1 MEKLKI
7 RIVLNFVAYFINIP
21 IINENGS
28 QIMKYHT
35 KNRTKILNCLKVNSD
50 KHMTIEQIDEALN
63 HEVPLASIYRN
74 MDDLVAEGIVRK
86 YVIDRNNSA
95 CYQIIDDGNEHNHF
109 HLLCTKC
116 GKLIHLE
123 CHEVDHLLKHI
134 SDEHSFSIDI
144 SKVTLYGLCEDCQRE
159 ENK

>member
-1 MEKLKI
+1 M
-7 RIVLNFVAYFINIP
+7 
-21 IINENGS
+21 IIIENDS

-35 KNRTKILNCLKVNSD
+35 KNRTKILACLKANKDV
-50 KHMTIEQIDEALN
+50 HLTIEEIDEKLN
-63 HEVPLASIYRN
+63 HQVPLASIYRN
-74 MDDLVAEGIVRK
+74 MDDLVMEGLVRK
-86 YVIDRNNSA
+86 YIVDRNNSA

-134 SDEHSFSIDI
+134 KDEHNFAIDVTR
-144 SKVTLYGLCEDCQRE
+144 VTLYGVCPDCQK
-159 ENK
+159 ENDR

>member
-1 MEKLKI
+1 M
-7 RIVLNFVAYFINIP
+7 V
-21 IINENGS
+21 IIENGS

-35 KNRTKILNCLKVNSD
+35 KNRTKIIACLKANKDV
-50 KHMTIEQIDEALN
+50 HLTIEEIDETLN
-63 HEVPLASIYRN
+63 HQVPLASIYRN

-86 YVIDRNNSA
+86 YIVDRNNSA

-123 CHEVDHLLKHI
+123 CHEVDHLMQHI
-134 SDEHSFSIDI
+134 QDEHGFAIDVTR
-144 SKVTLYGLCEDCQRE
+144 VTLYGVCPDCQKEKDR
-159 ENK
+159 